1 MTNTPDRAITSQ
13 RVVTPEGVRAAAV
26 LIKGEKILNVI
37 PIENTPETCPIDDM
51 GNNVIMP
58 GLVDIHV
65 HINEPGRTDWEGY
78 ETATRAAGSGGITTI
93 VDMPLNCIPVTTTVN
108 AFKIKLK
115 STYNKLWVDCGFYG
129 GLIPENLDEMKP
141 LVKSGVLGFK
151 AFMSHSGIDEFP
163 KVSETDLRN
172 ALSILT
178 SYDLPLLV
186 HAELE
191 DHSNHDKDLHT
202 YESYMATRPKSWENN
217 AIKLLIKLCKEFQ
230 TPIHIVHLSSSE
242 ALDDITRARKEGLPI
257 SAETCPHYLHF
268 TSEKITDGDT
278 RFKCAPPIRDE
289 ENKKQLWEGLISGTI
304 DFITSDHSP
313 CLSELKK
320 LSEGKF
326 DLAWGGISSL
336 QFSLS
341 VIWTECID
349 QGLSFS
355 HLTNWMSSNPAKFI
369 GIDHCKGQISA
380 GYDADLV
387 CWNPDESFVVEP
399 NIINFKNKITPY
411 EGEKLFGIV
420 KRTYLR
426 GNTIF
431 DRGQIMNGPLGKTIL
446 NSDAEKN

>member
-51 GNNVIMP
+51 ENNVIMP

-78 ETATRAAGSGGITTI
+78 ETATRAAGSGGITTL
-93 VDMPLNCIPVTTTVN
+93 VDMPLNCIPVTTTVK
-108 AFKIKLK
+108 AFNIKLE
-115 STYNKLWVDCGFYG
+115 STYNKLWVDCGYYG
-129 GLIPENLDEMKP
+129 GLIPENLEEIKP

-163 KVSETDLRN
+163 KVSETDLKS
-172 ALSILT
+172 ALSILA

-191 DHSNHDKDLHT
+191 DHSDHDKDLYT

-217 AIKLLIKLCKEFQ
+217 AIKLLIELCKEYQ

-242 ALDDITRARKEGLPI
+242 ALDDITQARREGLLI

-268 TSEKITDGDT
+268 ISEKITDGDT
-278 RFKCAPPIRDE
+278 RFKCAPPIRDK
-289 ENKKQLWEGLISGTI
+289 ENKKQLWEGLRSGTI

-313 CLSELKK
+313 CLPELKK

-336 QFSLS
+336 QFSLPI
-341 VIWTECID
+341 IWTECID
-349 QGLSFS
+349 QGLSFGQ
-355 HLTNWMSSNPAKFI
+355 LANWMSNNPAKFV
-369 GIDHCKGQISA
+369 GIDHYKGQISA

-399 NIINFKNKITPY
+399 TMINFKNKITPY

-431 DRGQIMNGPLGKTIL
+431 DRGQFMNGPLGKTIL